1 MRWWMQDSMR
11 RWMQDSMVGTAIIN
25 RMLALLEGNLMQTV
39 WDGECEILWW
49 DYENLNCDI
58 FYI

>member
-49 DYENLNCDI
+49 DW
-58 FYI
+58 FYIF